1 MLSYERKEAAKVE
14 KKNIFIQARTTPEV
28 KKSLTIYAAQHDT
41 SIQAILETYVQTL
54 LELKI
59 PPDKAIAVIREHAK
73 KPGEV

>member
-54 LELKI
+54 LELEVS
-59 PPDKAIAVIREHAK
+59 PEKAIKAIREYAK
-73 KPGEV
+73 KPGDE